1 MMPAVTYYRTTLCP
15 NASYKITAGAV
26 ATFSRSIVIPALP
39 AVTEEFTYKSTIS
52 VKRNNNEYC
61 L

>member
-26 ATFSRSIVIPALP
+26 ATFSKSIVR
-39 AVTEEFTYKSTIS
+39 KSSHNLDRGFGATLEHS
-52 VKRNNNEYC
+52 FS
-61 L
+61 